1 MSDRQLI
8 VAIEQME
15 AWLANPTWEPDAGAL
30 IRWNEAFQAAVA
42 HPEKGEG
49 WPDLVARAHAAGRA
63 LDARVGEFAP
73 LQDRRKAAL
82 DAQEQGNRALRGYKT
97 TAG

>member
-15 AWLANPTWEPDAGAL
+15 AWLANPTWEPDAEAL
-30 IRWNEAFQAAVA
+30 IRWNEVFQAAAA

-49 WPDLVARAHAAGRA
+49 WSDLVARAHAAGHA
-63 LDARVGEFAP
+63 LDARVVEFVQ
-73 LQDRRKAAL
+73 LRDRLKAAL
-82 DAQEQGNRALRGYKT
+82 DTQEQGNRALRGYKT